1 MTEPVSL
8 RTGPQPHPGDLY
20 RDYGAARALPRRRYG
35 PGLHLALFAA
45 TFVTTA
51 MASALNQGI
60 DIFAEP
66 ARLVLGFPY
75 AIALMAILLSHE
87 CGHYFLSRLHRVD
100 ATLPFFIPAPPMI
113 FFIGTLGAFI
123 RMRTLPR
130 DRRALFDIGAAG
142 PWAGMMV
149 AVPVLML
156 GLSLSEIRPIGP
168 SADAGLFLGDSL
180 LFKGLT
186 WLVLG
191 STGDNV
197 TIVLHPIAL
206 AGWVGLL
213 VTALNLLP
221 VGQLDGG
228 HVVYAAFGERW
239 HRRISRATLVTLI
252 VLGVGGAATWLVW
265 AVLLAFLGLRHPPL
279 LDGERP
285 LDRRRTWA
293 AVATLAMF
301 IITFMP
307 EPIYFSEPPPRIPRD
322 EHAVPVAAPAPPTA
336 QTGWAIPI

>member
-8 RTGPQPHPGDLY
+8 RTGRYVGDLY
-20 RDYGAARALPRRRYG
+20 RDYSDVPEVRRRRYG
-35 PGLHLALFAA
+35 PGLHIALFAA

-51 MASALNQGI
+51 MASALNQGV
-60 DIFAEP
+60 DVLAEP
-66 ARLVLGFPY
+66 SRLLIGFPY
-75 AIALMAILLSHE
+75 AIAIMTILLFHE
-87 CGHYFLSRLHRVD
+87 CGHYFLSRAHRVD
-100 ATLPFFIPAPPMI
+100 ATLPFFIPAPPVI

-142 PWAGMMV
+142 PWAGIMV

-156 GLSLSEIRPIGP
+156 GLSLSEVRPAGP
-168 SADAGLFLGDSL
+168 GAEAGLFLGDSL
-180 LFKGLT
+180 LFKALT

-191 STGDNV
+191 TTGDNV

-239 HRRISRATLVTLI
+239 HRWISRGTLVTLI

-265 AVLLAFLGLRHPPL
+265 AVLLSFLGLRHPRL
-279 LDGERP
+279 LDAETP
-285 LDRRRTWA
+285 LDRRRRWA
-293 AVATLAMF
+293 AAATLAMF
-301 IITFMP
+301 VLTFMP
-307 EPIYFSEPPPRIPRD
+307 EPVYFAEPPPRIPRD
-322 EHAVPVAAPAPPTA
+322 EHAVPVAAPAPPPAALRWVVPT
-336 QTGWAIPI
+336 